1 MTTGES
7 REGQRNRW
15 SREPGDLP
23 AELPG
28 EPSPDA
34 NALSSTEV
42 VMLAQNTVLLTQ
54 AGWRLPA
61 ALFSAAFGGALLFI
75 VGFAHSDILHN
86 AAHDVRHAFV
96 APCH

>member
-1 MTTGES
+1 
-7 REGQRNRW
+7 
-15 SREPGDLP
+15 
-23 AELPG
+23 
-28 EPSPDA
+28 
-34 NALSSTEV
+34 
-42 VMLAQNTVLLTQ
+42 MLAQNTVLLTQ

-61 ALFSAAFGGALLFI
+61 ALFSAAFGGAMLFI